1 MQKVTDHRT
10 KVGCWYWRWTNLEML
25 ICKSLYNWGWVIFLF
40 FFRDLRLSFKK
51 YHAEHYLPSHNSKSV
66 LKVLGHHGRFGC
78 IGKKYWYH
86 KWHDTSLISKDRK
99 TVLISQLY
107 LLNHCRLPEA
117 DSIACVEE
125 LLGSLNCLWMIL
137 PFQDKVE
144 PRYSSFT
151 EVCRPS
157 WKQPAKLGCAT
168 HSVQIFTTDH
178 ITNSIAD

>member
-1 MQKVTDHRT
+1 MQKSNWSQNKGRLLILTMNKSRDV
-10 KVGCWYWRWTNLEML
+10 NLQKFVQLGM
-25 ICKSLYNWGWVIFLF
+25 SYFSFLF
-40 FFRDLRLSFKK
+40 QGSLVIQQKN
-51 YHAEHYLPSHNSKSV
+51 HAQHYLPSHNSKSV
-66 LKVLGHHGRFGC
+66 LKVLGHRGRLGC

-86 KWHDTSLISKDRK
+86 KWHDTSLTSNDRK

-125 LLGSLNCLWMIL
+125 LLGSLNCLWTIL

-151 EVCRPS
+151 EVWRPS
-157 WKQPAKLGCAT
+157 WKQPAKLVCAT

-178 ITNSIAD
+178 ITSSIAD

>member
-1 MQKVTDHRT
+1 M
-10 KVGCWYWRWTNLEML
+10 
-25 ICKSLYNWGWVIFLF
+25 
-40 FFRDLRLSFKK
+40 
-51 YHAEHYLPSHNSKSV
+51 
-66 LKVLGHHGRFGC
+66 LGHRGRFGC

-86 KWHDTSLISKDRK
+86 KWHDTSLISNDRK

-157 WKQPAKLGCAT
+157 RQTRVRNAQCADIHHWPYYKQHCRLVAQGNISQSKWIMHVFIKRNRTSL
-168 HSVQIFTTDH
+168 SSKVKVTTYEKMVYSQ
-178 ITNSIAD
+178 TF